1 MNDLTLREEWIAGQK
16 CEIYSIS
23 KDQWFTGKIHDIF
36 IDDEGEWLEIRYNK
50 SCSKQVQRYS
60 VNVRPHPKYYDKFK
74 LQLLVNGY
82 IRMIQFQCLLSKM
95 IPHSLNIIFFSFY
108 FVGDSFL
115 SDDAEISSEEDD
127 NYNCNDNNH
136 NHHLHLNQNN
146 IYNDDNESLSPSPES
161 KNLAIEYLKKQIEE
175 KNRKRRIRHKNNHNN
190 THRFVYPATR
200 SIRFLNN
207 KLWDISENEQF
218 PKIQLFDDDDYID
231 IDNNNNINIINVDNY
246 YKEWQL
252 DIIRDDILCTMT
264 DILFEIGTMF
274 KTKPIQNIT
283 SSLKKQIIQ
292 LKDIINIKQKYRKE
306 LIVFGFINEIIN
318 DNDNQ
323 NSIKNNNKMLIF
335 PVDVKKLCLSYYI

>member
-1 MNDLTLREEWIAGQK
+1 MNDLTLREQWNAGQK

-115 SDDAEISSEEDD
+115 SDDAEISSEEEDD
-127 NYNCNDNNH
+127 YNCNEYNN
-136 NHHLHLNQNN
+136 LHLNQYHG
-146 IYNDDNESLSPSPES
+146 YNDNNDNNEYIDNESLSPSPES

-175 KNRKRRIRHKNNHNN
+175 KNKKKRTRQRQKHK
-190 THRFVYPATR
+190 FVYPATG

-218 PKIQLFDDDDYID
+218 PKIQLFHDQNYDQNDDQNDDDYI
-231 IDNNNNINIINVDNY
+231 INKNT
-246 YKEWQL
+246 KSEWQI
-252 DIIRDDILCTMT
+252 DILRDDILCTMT
-264 DILFEIGTMF
+264 DILFEIGAMF

-283 SSLKKQIIQ
+283 SSLKKQIVE
-292 LKDIINIKQKYRKE
+292 LKDIINIKQKYRKN
-306 LIVFGFINEIIN
+306 LIVFGFINQIIN
-318 DNDNQ
+318 E